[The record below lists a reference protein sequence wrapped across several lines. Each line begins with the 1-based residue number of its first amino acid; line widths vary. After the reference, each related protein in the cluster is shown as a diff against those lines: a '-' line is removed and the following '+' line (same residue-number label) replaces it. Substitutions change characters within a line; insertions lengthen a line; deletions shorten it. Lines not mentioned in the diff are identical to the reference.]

1 LSATSTWHPSRGPL
15 AVGAGPARRQGL
27 AVAVGG
33 RRWPAAVVGL
43 ALVMAV
49 AWWVTNSRV
58 FDVRTLRVDGNA
70 HLSSEEVVRLAALTD
85 GTNVLWMSTGEVER
99 RLERHP
105 WVQSADVSRT
115 LPSVVAI
122 SVRERRP
129 VAVIGGP
136 RPLLVAADGTVLGE
150 AGPSARLPLIEAP
163 GEHGVGSRVDASMPQ
178 LSVARA
184 LSADLRDA
192 VASVST
198 GAGPTITL
206 ELRTG
211 VRVLFGEPSGAPAK
225 VEALASVLRWAARK
239 GVTPEYIDVRVAAAP
254 ALMPQ
259 A

>member
-1 LSATSTWHPSRGPL
+1 
-15 AVGAGPARRQGL
+15 
-27 AVAVGG
+27 
-33 RRWPAAVVGL
+33 VVGL
-43 ALVMAV
+43 VLLVTV

-58 FDVRTLRVDGNA
+58 FDVGTLRVDGNV
-70 HLSSEEVVRLAALTD
+70 HLSSEDVVRLASLTG
-85 GTNVLWMSTGEVER
+85 GTNVVWMSTGEVER

-105 WVQSADVSRT
+105 WIQSADVSRT

-136 RPLLVAADGTVLGE
+136 RPVLVAGDGTVLGE

-163 GEHGVGSRVDASMPQ
+163 GDHRVGSRVDASMPQ

-184 LSADLRDA
+184 LSADLRDV
-192 VASVST
+192 VARVSL
-198 GAGPTITL
+198 GAGRSVTL

-211 VRVLFGEPSGAPAK
+211 VRVLFGEPSVARAK
-225 VEALASVLRWAARK
+225 VDALASVLRWAARN
-239 GVTPEYIDVRVAAAP
+239 GVIPEYIDVRVPAAP
-254 ALMPQ
+254 ALMPR